1 MRNDTAI
8 ETTML
13 NVRGFRMYVALEQGA
28 VRKSRWPPSSIPFSR
43 IIANKEIPCQI
54 R

>member
-13 NVRGFRMYVALEQGA
+13 NVRGFRMYVALEEG
-28 VRKSRWPPSSIPFSR
+28 SGE
-43 IIANKEIPCQI
+43 KEQVASLVHTFLKENSK
-54 R
+54 